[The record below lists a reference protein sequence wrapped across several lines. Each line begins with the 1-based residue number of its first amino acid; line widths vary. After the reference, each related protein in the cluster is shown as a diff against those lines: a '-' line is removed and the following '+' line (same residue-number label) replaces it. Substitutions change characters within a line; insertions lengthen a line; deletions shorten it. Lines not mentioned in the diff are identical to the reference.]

1 MGAWPE
7 PDAVR
12 TMGVPRM
19 RFTLKLA
26 VFALFPLLLAGCGSL
41 ATGFPAQVES
51 PVILATVLDKPNIE
65 KLQKA
70 YNDPTDAASRK
81 AARNELVYAYLAQV
95 DANYGGFIRTLNQG
109 KVDSSLA
116 FGLGALGLST
126 GAVIADGKR
135 TKDVL
140 TALSAGVVSA
150 GTLVDKE
157 LFYERT
163 VSTLVAQME
172 SDRATIRTQIV
183 SALTTL
189 SADEYPLMQASGDV
203 DRYIFAGSIPGAL
216 TNIQKNAGVAA
227 EKANQSID
235 LILKREDVTLQASQR
250 VKDLVTQIR
259 ALSTDDAK
267 AILATLAQSGTLDAE
282 LQRVKTNVG
291 PAFDS
296 NPQQAL
302 RMLSTEIGPSSTQ
315 FGVLQSLV
323 AAKAKTP

>member
-1 MGAWPE
+1 
-7 PDAVR
+7 
-12 TMGVPRM
+12 M
-19 RFTLKLA
+19 RSTLKPA
-26 VFALFPLLLAGCGSL
+26 VSVILPLLLTACASL
-41 ATGFPAQVES
+41 STGFPAQVEK
-51 PVILATVLDKPNIE
+51 PATSAAVLTQPTID

-70 YNDPTDAASRK
+70 YSESTDAVGRK
-81 AARNELVYAYLAQV
+81 AARNELVYAYIAQV
-95 DANYGGFIRTLNQG
+95 DANYGEFIRTLNQG

-135 TKDVL
+135 AKDVL

-163 VSTLVAQME
+163 VSTLIAQME
-172 SDRATIRTQIV
+172 SDRATIRAQII

-189 SADEYPLMQASGDV
+189 SADEYPLMQAAGDV
-203 DRYIFAGSIPGAL
+203 NRYIFAGSVPGAL

-227 EKANQSID
+227 EKANQSMD
-235 LILKREDVTLQASQR
+235 LILRREDVTLQSSQR
-250 VKDLVTQIR
+250 VKDLATQIR
-259 ALSTDDAK
+259 ALSNDDAK
-267 AILATLAQSGTLDAE
+267 AILTALAQNGGLNTE
-282 LQRVKTNVG
+282 LQQVKTNLG
-291 PAFDS
+291 AAFDS

-323 AAKAKTP
+323 AAKAKIQ

>member
-1 MGAWPE
+1 
-7 PDAVR
+7 
-12 TMGVPRM
+12 M

-26 VFALFPLLLAGCGSL
+26 FSALCPLLLTACGSL
-41 ATGFPAQVES
+41 STGFPAQVER
-51 PVILATVLDKPNIE
+51 PATLASVLDQPNIDR
-65 KLQKA
+65 LQKV
-70 YNDPTDAASRK
+70 YSDSTDAQSRK
-81 AARNELVYAYLAQV
+81 AARNDLVYAYIAQV

-135 TKDVL
+135 AKDVL

-163 VSTLVAQME
+163 VSTLIAQME
-172 SDRATIRTQIV
+172 SDRATIRSQIV

-189 SADEYPLMQASGDV
+189 SVDEYPLMQASGDV

-227 EKANQSID
+227 EKASQSMD

-250 VKDLVTQIR
+250 VKDLTTQIR
-259 ALSTDDAK
+259 ALSADDAR
-267 AILATLAQSGTLDAE
+267 AILVTLAQSGTLNTE
-282 LQRVKTNVG
+282 LQQVKTNLG
-291 PAFDS
+291 DAFDS

-323 AAKAKTP
+323 VAKAKPQ